1 MSTLLEWQR
10 SMRARLL
17 GAPRPDLPSADA
29 ATDAKSTE
37 RYAIY
42 RHTCLTTL
50 INALRLNFP
59 AVRLLVGDEFFEGAA
74 AQFVSAQPPTSAY
87 LNDYGA
93 SFAAFLAQFPP
104 AAGISYLSDVARLE
118 WAVSRSLHAPDSASL
133 DPAALSALD
142 PSQMSAV
149 RFHPRPGVCL
159 LRLNAPADEIWRAVL
174 SGDEVAMAAVKL
186 GNRPVYLLVERDERG
201 TSVQRLGCVAGRFS
215 EALLRGQSLNEA
227 LDAVD
232 DGHVADGANEEVN
245 AALADHLRAGRFA
258 EFTTEGENE
267 I

>member
-17 GAPRPDLPSADA
+17 GAPPLDA
-29 ATDAKSTE
+29 QKLDASTQAQSVE

-50 INALRLNFP
+50 VNALRLNFP
-59 AVRLLVGDEFFEGAA
+59 AVLLLVGDEFFEGAA
-74 AQFVSAQPPTSAY
+74 AQFVRAQPPTSAY

-118 WAVSRSLHAPDSASL
+118 WAVSRALHAPDSESL
-133 DPAALSALD
+133 DPAALTALD
-142 PSQMSAV
+142 PNRMSAV

-159 LRLNAPADEIWRAVL
+159 LRLHAPADEIWRAVL
-174 SGDEVAMAAVKL
+174 AGDEAAMAAVKL
-186 GNRPVYLLVERDERG
+186 GNGPVYLLVERDERG

-215 EALLRGQSLNEA
+215 EALLCGQSLNDA
-227 LDAVD
+227 LDAAD
-232 DGHVADGANEEVN
+232 DDHVADGANKEVN
-245 AALADHLRAGRFA
+245 AVLAEHLRAGRFA
-258 EFTTEGENE
+258 GFTTEGESE